1 MGCGVVSYNHDSVID
16 KLLKLNERIAV
27 DVDDVDDEGR
37 EKDLIWCQRLITDV
51 KDSGLVPSKEEFIM
65 ANLMWKKY
73 GFLPTERKSTEEN
86 MWKLIDGMLTQENPS
101 KIGAI
106 KMYRRFI
113 TNASLRESKEV
124 VDAREQ
130 KLKRGW

>member
-1 MGCGVVSYNHDSVID
+1 MSYNHDNVID

-27 DVDDVDDEGR
+27 YLTNDEGK
-37 EKDLIWCQRLITDV
+37 EKDLIWCQRLLTDV
-51 KDSGLVPSKEEFIM
+51 KESGLVPDKQEFIM

-86 MWKLIDGMLTQENPS
+86 MWKLIDSMLTQENPT

-106 KMYRRFI
+106 KLYRRFI
-113 TNASLRESKEV
+113 DCTLKEAKDM
-124 VDAREQ
+124 VDAREI
-130 KLKRGW
+130 KLERGW

>member
-1 MGCGVVSYNHDSVID
+1 MSYSHDNVID

-27 DVDDVDDEGR
+27 DKVSEGQ
-37 EKDLIWCQRLITDV
+37 KTDLIWCQRLITDV
-51 KDSGLVPSKEEFIM
+51 KDSGLVPNKVEFTM

-73 GFLPTERKSTEEN
+73 SGGVSVNEKTIWL
-86 MWKLIDGMLTQENPS
+86 LIDTLLEEGS

-113 TNASLRESKEV
+113 NSSLREAKEV
-124 VDAREQ
+124 VDARQISKE
-130 KLKRGW
+130 KEWTK

>member
-1 MGCGVVSYNHDSVID
+1 MAYSHDNVID
-16 KLLKLNERIAV
+16 KLIKLNERIAV
-27 DVDDVDDEGR
+27 DPFNDVQ
-37 EKDLIWCQRLITDV
+37 EKDLIWCQRLLTDV
-51 KDSGLVPSKEEFIM
+51 KESGLVPSKEEFIM

-86 MWKLIDGMLTQENPS
+86 MWKLIDSMLTQENPS

-113 TNASLRESKEV
+113 DSTLREAKDM
-124 VDAREQ
+124 VDAREI
-130 KLKRGW
+130 KLKRKW

>member
-1 MGCGVVSYNHDSVID
+1 MSYSHDNVID

-27 DVDDVDDEGR
+27 DRVSEGQ
-37 EKDLIWCQRLITDV
+37 KTDLIWCQRLITDV
-51 KDSGLVPSKEEFIM
+51 KDSGLVPNKVEFTM

-73 GFLPTERKSTEEN
+73 SGGVSVDEKTIWL
-86 MWKLIDGMLTQENPS
+86 LIDTLIEDGS

-113 TNASLRESKEV
+113 NSSLREAKEV
-124 VDAREQ
+124 VDARQISKE
-130 KLKRGW
+130 KEWTK

>member
-1 MGCGVVSYNHDSVID
+1 MSYNHDVVID

-27 DVDDVDDEGR
+27 DKVDDVQQ
-37 EKDLIWCQRLITDV
+37 KDLHWCQRLISDV
-51 KDSGLVPSKEEFIM
+51 KDSGLVPDKQEFIM

-73 GFLPTERKSTEEN
+73 GFLPTDRKSTEEN
-86 MWKLIDGMLTQENPS
+86 MWKLIDGMLTQQNPT

-113 TNASLRESKEV
+113 DCTLKEAKEM
-124 VDAREQ
+124 VDAREI
-130 KLKRGW
+130 KIKRGW

>member
-1 MGCGVVSYNHDSVID
+1 MSAANGYNHQTVID
-16 KLLKLNERIAV
+16 KLIKLNERIAV
-27 DVDDVDDEGR
+27 EPFSDVQ
-37 EKDLIWCQRLITDV
+37 EKDLIWCQRLLTDV

-65 ANLMWKKY
+65 ANLMWHKY

-86 MWKLIDGMLTQENPS
+86 MWKLIDGMLTQQNPT

-113 TNASLRESKEV
+113 DSTLKEAKEM
-124 VDAREQ
+124 VDAREI
-130 KLKRGW
+130 KIKRGW

>member
-1 MGCGVVSYNHDSVID
+1 MAYSHDNVID

-27 DVDDVDDEGR
+27 DKVDDVQQ
-37 EKDLIWCQRLITDV
+37 KDLHWCQRLISDV
-51 KDSGLVPSKEEFIM
+51 KDSGLVPDKQEFIM

-73 GFLPTERKSTEEN
+73 SNGVEPTNEG
-86 MWKLIDGMLTQENPS
+86 MWELIDELLTQENPS

-106 KMYRRFI
+106 KTYRRF
-113 TNASLRESKEV
+113 TNSNLRDAKDI

-130 KLKRGW
+130 KIQRGW

>member
-1 MGCGVVSYNHDSVID
+1 MGCGVVSYNHDNVID

-27 DVDDVDDEGR
+27 DRVSEGQ
-37 EKDLIWCQRLITDV
+37 KTDLIWCQRLITDV
-51 KDSGLVPSKEEFIM
+51 KDSGLVPNKVEFTM

-73 GFLPTERKSTEEN
+73 SGGVSVNEKTIWL
-86 MWKLIDGMLTQENPS
+86 LIDTLLEEGS

-113 TNASLRESKEV
+113 NSSLREAKEV
-124 VDAREQ
+124 VDARQE
-130 KLKRGW
+130 KIKRGW

>member
-1 MGCGVVSYNHDSVID
+1 MSAANGYSHDNVIN
-16 KLLKLNERIAV
+16 KLIKLNERIAV
-27 DVDDVDDEGR
+27 DVDRDDEEGR
-37 EKDLIWCQRLITDV
+37 EKDLIWCQRLLTDV

-73 GFLPTERKSTEEN
+73 GFLPTDRKSTEEN
-86 MWKLIDGMLTQENPS
+86 MWKLIDGMLTQQNPT

-113 TNASLRESKEV
+113 KCSLKEAKEM
-124 VDAREQ
+124 VDAREI
-130 KLKRGW
+130 KLKKEW

>member
-1 MGCGVVSYNHDSVID
+1 MSYSHDNVID
-16 KLLKLNERIAV
+16 KLIKLNERIAV
-27 DVDDVDDEGR
+27 YLTNDEGK

-51 KDSGLVPSKEEFIM
+51 KDSGLVPDKTEFTM

-73 GFLPTERKSTEEN
+73 NSGVSVDEKTIWL
-86 MWKLIDGMLTQENPS
+86 LIVTLLEQGT

-113 TNASLRESKEV
+113 NSSVREAKEM
-124 VDAREQ
+124 VDAREI
-130 KLKRGW
+130 KIKRGW